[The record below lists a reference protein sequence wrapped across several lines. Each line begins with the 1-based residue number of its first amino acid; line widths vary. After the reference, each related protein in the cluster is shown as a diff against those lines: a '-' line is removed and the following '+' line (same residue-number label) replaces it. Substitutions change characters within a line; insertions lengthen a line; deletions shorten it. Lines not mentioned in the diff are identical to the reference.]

1 MKVYTD
7 HAINGFTQR
16 IVMCIVLQAYY
27 EGLYGPRYEWIH
39 SSFCYVYCLAGLL

>member
-16 IVMCIVLQAYY
+16 VVLCIVLQAYD
-27 EGLYGPRYEWIH
+27 EGLW
-39 SSFCYVYCLAGLL
+39 ALLSMYLLR